1 MLCDIRLSGLPFLSA
16 KGLIYKYM
24 KKDNFCAFELINN
37 FSYTSYFL
45 VFSLG
50 LADIYF

>member
-1 MLCDIRLSGLPFLSA
+1 VLCDIYLPSLPFLSA

-37 FSYTSYFL
+37 FSYTSYF
-45 VFSLG
+45 VMFSLR
-50 LADIYF
+50 LVNIYF